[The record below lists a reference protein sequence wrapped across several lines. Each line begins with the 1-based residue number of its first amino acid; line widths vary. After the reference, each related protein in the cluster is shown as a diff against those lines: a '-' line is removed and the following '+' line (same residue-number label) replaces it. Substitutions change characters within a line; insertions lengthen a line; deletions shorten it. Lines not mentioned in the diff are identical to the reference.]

1 MPIVT
6 LNQAFVAK
14 QLTCPAD
21 KARIEWCCDELPGFY
36 IEVRATSQGQGTYY
50 LRYKDAKGKT
60 CHQRLGGTRDT
71 SLTDARKKAKTFKAE
86 IALGSDPRGEAKAL
100 KAVPTLSAFF
110 HDKYLEYVKPRKRSW
125 KRDEELFRLRIDPE
139 FGHLRL
145 NQISRRQ
152 VQTFHA
158 NLMQYK
164 GLSPATADHHI
175 KLMRY
180 MLNLAVEWEML
191 DRNVLMGIKIFS
203 PDNIVEHIMHEQ
215 QLACLLDVLRTDEN
229 RNVCLIAMF
238 LLSTGCRLNEALQAT
253 WDQVNEEARMWRIP
267 ARNSKSK
274 RMRAVPLNDS
284 ALYVLKQLNTEG
296 EFDHLFINRQTK
308 KPYTTIMKVWSRL
321 RDKAGLPHLRVHDLR
336 HACATFMVNDG
347 RTLYEVQQILGHSDP
362 RVTQRYAHLSVKRLQ
377 EAANS
382 ASVIIRAGIEQ

>member
-86 IALGSDPRGEAKAL
+86 IALGADPRGEAKAL
-100 KAVPTLSAFF
+100 KAVPTLSEFF
-110 HDKYLEYVKPRKRSW
+110 HEKYLEYVKPRKRSW
-125 KRDEELFRLRIDPE
+125 RRDVELFRLHIEPE
-139 FGHLRL
+139 FGHLKL
-145 NQISRRQ
+145 HQIVRRNVQ
-152 VQTFHA
+152 VFHA
-158 NLMQYK
+158 NLVQHK
-164 GLSPATADHHI
+164 GLSPASSDHAVKCLRHI
-175 KLMRY
+175 Y
-180 MLNLAVEWEML
+180 SLAVEWEVME
-191 DRNVLMGIKIFS
+191 RNPLQGFKLFS
-203 PDNIVEHIMHEQ
+203 VDNQINNSLNDAQ
-215 QLACLLDVLRTDEN
+215 RQRLLDVLKTDSNRT
-229 RNVCLIAMF
+229 VCQIAMF

-253 WDQVNEEARMWRIP
+253 WDQVHEEARMWRIP

-284 ALYVLKQLNTEG
+284 ALYVLQQLTTKG

-321 RDKAGLPHLRVHDLR
+321 RDKAGLPHFRVHDLR
-336 HACATFMVNDG
+336 HECASLMVNDG
-347 RTLYEVQQILGHSDP
+347 RSLFEVQQVLGHADP
-362 RVTQRYAHLSVKRLQ
+362 RITQRYAHLSTKRLQ

-382 ASVIIRAGIEQ
+382 ASVIVQAGAEQ